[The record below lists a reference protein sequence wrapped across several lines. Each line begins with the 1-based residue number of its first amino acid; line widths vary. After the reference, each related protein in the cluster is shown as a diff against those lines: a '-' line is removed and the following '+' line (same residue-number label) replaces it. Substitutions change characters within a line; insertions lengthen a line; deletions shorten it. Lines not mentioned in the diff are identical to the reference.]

1 MPFVLDVMGGGN
13 FIYRH
18 LFSFV
23 SCRSIA
29 MAISFYSAMRL
40 FHGSVPFLNFSVSNT
55 FKVEKFHSLV
65 LWKHHNPLA
74 IEEYE
79 VSV

>member
-1 MPFVLDVMGGGN
+1 MLDAMGGGN
-13 FIYRH
+13 FICRH
-18 LFSFV
+18 LYSFV
-23 SCRSIA
+23 LWRSIA
-29 MAISFYSAMRL
+29 ITITFYSAMRL

-74 IEEYE
+74 IEEHE
-79 VSV
+79 VCM

>member
-1 MPFVLDVMGGGN
+1 MIDAMGSGK
-13 FIYRH
+13 FISRH
-18 LFSFV
+18 LYSFV

-29 MAISFYSAMRL
+29 ITMTLYSAIRL
-40 FHGSVPFLNFSVSNT
+40 FHESVLFRNFSVSNT

-79 VSV
+79 VCM